1 MALWGIR
8 TLVSWGLLAASFMFL
23 VVFAWPVASGSFP
36 SGLGLV
42 IFYVTEPITQ
52 FVTQFVGPVRVG
64 NWDPVPLVLAVALLI
79 LRPYLTGPLWQLEK
93 EARQRA
99 AMPSVPE

>member
-8 TLVSWGLLAASFMFL
+8 KLVSWTLLAAALMFL
-23 VVFAWPVASGSFP
+23 VVFAWPIAGGSFP

-52 FVTQFVGPVRVG
+52 FVTQVVGPVRMG
-64 NWDPVPLVLAVALLI
+64 NWDPIPLVLAVLLFV
-79 LRPYLTGPLWQLEK
+79 LRPYLTGPLWRLEK

-99 AMPSVPE
+99 AVEQE

>member
-1 MALWGIR
+1 M
-8 TLVSWGLLAASFMFL
+8 LVSWALLATTLMFL
-23 VVFAWPVASGSFP
+23 IVFSWPVAGAYLP
-36 SGLGLV
+36 GGLGLV
-42 IFYVTEPITQ
+42 VFYVTEP
-52 FVTQFVGPVRVG
+52 VTQVIAQVVGPVRMG
-64 NWDPVPLVLAVALLI
+64 HWDPVPLVLAVALLI